1 MTTTPEVPKL
11 PDDEKLVTDLVGTID
26 PKNLSSLVFPLSKF
40 QQFDEK
46 LPTVVLG
53 YTAGQIGV
61 CVWNLEPGQQNDYH
75 VHPTTE
81 HLHIFIEGECEYT
94 LGDQPPVITRVG
106 DAVMVPPG
114 IPHGIRNI
122 SDKRASYVAVASP
135 GPYEKHRVERPVER
149 TQA

>member
-26 PKNLSSLVFPLSKF
+26 PKSLSSLVFPLSRF

-46 LPTVVLG
+46 LPTVVLS

-81 HLHIFIEGECEYT
+81 HLHIVIEGECEYQ
-94 LGDQPPVITRVG
+94 LGDQAPVITRVG
-106 DAVMVPPG
+106 DAIMVPAG

-122 SDKRASYVAVASP
+122 SDKRASYVAITSP
-135 GPYEKHRVERPVER
+135 GPYEKQRLERPAV
-149 TQA
+149 

>member
-1 MTTTPEVPKL
+1 VTTTPEVPKL

-26 PKNLSSLVFPLSKF
+26 PNNLSSLVFPLSRF
-40 QQFDEK
+40 QQFDEE

-53 YTAGQIGV
+53 YVAGQIGI
-61 CVWNLEPGQQNDYH
+61 CVWNLESGQQNDYH
-75 VHPTTE
+75 MHPTTE

-106 DAVMVPPG
+106 DAVMVPAG
-114 IPHGIRNI
+114 IAHGIRNI

-135 GPYEKHRVERPVER
+135 GPYEKHRVERPGEGS
-149 TQA
+149 QA